1 MVCYVSNPILSTY
14 KKYQKGSNNATCDF
28 TFEFLTTDVGS
39 GQLNFTSYFNSTGEV
54 YIRND
59 FSIVFTVEL
68 VGFPIGNHTGN
79 VNYGGDSLD
88 IGFSCLKIDFNNM
101 EFKIY
106 PNLRTNRFTDD
117 GSAIVVIDGL
127 NAPLN
132 GLLDGK
138 GQIYTPISNN
148 AFKIYRETLYNGGNI
163 SFKFL
168 NESDPNGFSLYNS
181 TIPTLYKSRGNSN
194 DFTYQLESYPFGEN
208 SYEVMGIG
216 YGPLQKVKTE
226 TSEIDPIIIFENND
240 YSINEPT
247 PIYSDN
253 GTTAYINPIGY
264 LQKNLDTRVYVYYN
278 ETLKYII
285 GSNNITIIENTL
297 YQPYVEVETHTN
309 LSINGLMLVTL
320 FINVSKYDLSVYTYE
335 IEKGLGFLNET
346 FPFGFEDGSNLKG
359 FSHSIS
365 FLVPNLTTSD
375 GSIFFITPLG
385 YNFPFPFADV
395 SKTYPV
401 LHSVDV
407 IHLFEFKY
415 LFQIQI
421 NKTLMLKSFNINN
434 KEYGHEKLVAQ
445 STSTIPFSNPDYHTY
460 EIVIDTFSHY
470 PEIITYKD
478 IYGYSQDFKI
488 GKIINPGSPNRIPYP
503 PKLQDVDMFSISNI
517 SYLYQ
522 IVDVTNKTIQNII
535 YFNFTSPIEKD
546 RVIGFQLLDR
556 VSLNQIKN
564 DGIGRVYYSQW
575 NSTIRM
581 FQVEFEIPSNTQSGV
596 IPWKLVFGG
605 WSYISDNYEGNSAT
619 LFSSYLSK
627 SVQLTCISNNF
638 DGYGPVINNINI
650 FSSGGKFGLNIN
662 IYDPVN
668 GFKNGTI
675 RITGEIDSSSYI
687 YYLAPTI
694 GQIYQRQLLP
704 NEINVVSLN
713 GDDKSDYYQLLI
725 PVPIPCIQQNYSIT
739 YVELYDTQMNRA
751 IFSENGNIVQPIQN
765 PFINLMDFTNKVISS
780 VCLNNSDSSI
790 PFLNNFQM
798 NEYPNGVFNFNFSVT
813 DVSSGIRSD
822 QIPIIYI
829 STLYL
834 ETIKCYPKLVFESM
848 NMCNYTCTITIPYG
862 FGFRSGYIFSVY
874 GLINNGGYY
883 SGYSSYALELN
894 GWKNRHTAV
903 YIDFMPETMTITS
916 TSTINEKGG
925 LLWVM
930 GSNFYK
936 DFIDRNGNPYDDFLV
951 YINYTETSIQYQQS
965 PITIYASAFSIM
977 VNATN
982 KPFTIYTIQTDT
994 VTGNLISSSNKYTV
1008 VPKIS
1013 NISNDLPPTSTPSD
1027 TLPPTTLPTNPP
1039 QLCLGDP
1046 ICGGP
1051 NQGYCLSNVGCVC
1064 YSPWIGK
1071 DCNSQ
1076 VIIIPQPKPK
1086 PTDPST
1092 EIIITPNS
1100 TSSNNNQHSFK
1111 SIVSLIGIREI
1122 DFNSKIVNEYYFEK
1136 WNLTEINN
1144 EINLYQLSITV
1155 PPTTIDGFSTTT
1167 FINTTLEW
1175 FTKETNI
1182 SFANQS
1188 LIMNPSTIKYT
1199 ISLSSYNYKNQL
1211 NQLELIMSASLLSSK
1226 TEDICSE
1233 SEFGET
1239 NSLDNSNYLKIKVD
1253 DHSLY
1258 GRFIKRALV
1267 DGLPKSISNTLLDK
1281 SEFNS
1286 LKTIDTT
1293 PHSDQSFIAISIPQ
1307 YKEYVIIDPDFSV
1320 LIDHSKSSNSNN
1332 ICATSK
1338 SGLSSGQIAGI
1349 VIGSVGFVAVV
1360 SISLVYHFIKKKNN
1374 KKQLRDMQNKLK
1386 VLN

>member
-1 MVCYVSNPILSTY
+1 
-14 KKYQKGSNNATCDF
+14 
-28 TFEFLTTDVGS
+28 
-39 GQLNFTSYFNSTGEV
+39 
-54 YIRND
+54 
-59 FSIVFTVEL
+59 
-68 VGFPIGNHTGN
+68 
-79 VNYGGDSLD
+79 
-88 IGFSCLKIDFNNM
+88 
-101 EFKIY
+101 
-106 PNLRTNRFTDD
+106 
-117 GSAIVVIDGL
+117 
-127 NAPLN
+127 
-132 GLLDGK
+132 
-138 GQIYTPISNN
+138 
-148 AFKIYRETLYNGGNI
+148 
-163 SFKFL
+163 
-168 NESDPNGFSLYNS
+168 
-181 TIPTLYKSRGNSN
+181 
-194 DFTYQLESYPFGEN
+194 
-208 SYEVMGIG
+208 MGIG

-226 TSEIDPIIIFENND
+226 TTEIDPIIIFENND

-247 PIYSDN
+247 PIYSSN
-253 GTTAYINPIGY
+253 GKTTYINPIGY
-264 LQKNLDTRVYVYYN
+264 VRKNLNANVVVYENITNKV
-278 ETLKYII
+278 II
-285 GSNNITIIENTL
+285 GSNNISIIEKSL
-297 YQPYVEVETHTN
+297 SQPFFEIVTN
-309 LSINGLMLVTL
+309 MDGPIKGIMRITPFLNI
-320 FINVSKYDLSVYTYE
+320 SKYNFLVYSYE
-335 IEKGLGFLNET
+335 IIGLGFINET
-346 FPFGFEDGSNLKG
+346 FPFGFEYGSNLIG

-365 FLVPNLTTSD
+365 FILPNLTSN
-375 GSIFFITPLG
+375 SNIAFKLMPL
-385 YNFPFPFADV
+385 NFYYFY
-395 SKTYPV
+395 TYAVIPIKYPA

-415 LFQIQI
+415 LFQIQVDY
-421 NKTLMLKSFNINN
+421 NLMLKSFTINN
-434 KEYGHEKLVAQ
+434 KEYGHERLVAQ
-445 STSTIPFSNPDYHTY
+445 STAASTFINSNHHVY
-460 EIVIDTFSHY
+460 EIVVDTFSHY

-488 GKIINPGSPNRIPYP
+488 GKVTSPDSHNRIPYP

-581 FQVEFEIPSNTQSGV
+581 FQVEFEIPSNTQAGV

-605 WSYISDNYEGNSAT
+605 WSYISDNDEGNSAT

-638 DGYGPVINNINI
+638 DAYGPVINSLLDISNGTKVG
-650 FSSGGKFGLNIN
+650 FTMN

-687 YYLAPTI
+687 FYLAPTI
-694 GQIYQRQLLP
+694 DQIYQRQLLP

-713 GDDKSDYYQLLI
+713 GDDKSDYYQLWI
-725 PVPIPCIQQNYSIT
+725 PVPSIACILQNYSIT

-765 PFINLMDFTNKVISS
+765 PFINIMNNHNKFVPSYCSNSMDDTT
-780 VCLNNSDSSI
+780 
-790 PFLNNFQM
+790 PFLNDFQM
-798 NEYPNGVFNFNFSVT
+798 NEYPTGVFNFNFSVT
-813 DVSSGIRSD
+813 DLISGIRSD

-834 ETIKCYPKLVFESM
+834 ETIKCYPKLVYESLET
-848 NMCNYTCTITIPYG
+848 CNYTCTITIPYG
-862 FGFRSGYIFSVY
+862 FGFRSEYIFSVY

-903 YIDFMPETMTITS
+903 YINFMPETMTITG

-930 GSNFYK
+930 GNNFYK
-936 DFIDRNGNPYDDFLV
+936 DFIDQNGNIYPSLFV
-951 YINYTETSIQYQQS
+951 YINYTDRFITVQKN
-965 PITIYASAFSIM
+965 PITIYGSAFSIM
-977 VNATN
+977 VDATKN
-982 KPFTIYTIQTDT
+982 PFTIYCLQI
-994 VTGNLISSSNKYTV
+994 NLNSDMVSISNKYTV

-1013 NISNDLPPTSTPSD
+1013 NISYDLPITLPPTSTPSA
-1027 TLPPTTLPTNPP
+1027 TLPTTPSPSQTQSPSTLPTNPP
-1039 QLCLGDP
+1039 QLCLGEP
-1046 ICGGP
+1046 ICGGS

-1100 TSSNNNQHSFK
+1100 TSSSSSSNNNEHSFK

-1136 WNLTEINN
+1136 WNLTEINK

-1155 PPTTIDGFSTTT
+1155 PPTTTDGFSTTT
-1167 FINTTLEW
+1167 FINATLEW

-1226 TEDICSE
+1226 TEDICSG

-1239 NSLDNSNYLKIKVD
+1239 NSFDNSNYLKIKVD

-1267 DGLPKSISNTLLDK
+1267 DGSPKSISNTLLDK

-1286 LKTIDTT
+1286 LKTIETT

-1332 ICATSK
+1332 ICTTSK
-1338 SGLSSGQIAGI
+1338 PGLSSGQIAGI
-1349 VIGSVGFVAVV
+1349 VIGSVGFAAVV

-1374 KKQLRDMQNKLK
+1374 KKQLRNMKNKLK